1 MEGTSADGNNVACIY
16 LFLFF
21 PKGHFLLAGNSI
33 LCVHE
38 CACWRALQD
47 SESKRRNRFILHSV
61 EKLIWGWNRDL
72 FNVAGSKPH
81 VGRQCWQSNSTNFIF
96 VLVHLKII
104 SCRLNIRSRSHKC
117 HTKSAK
123 PHHWSVFKKKSS
135 PWSSLSF
142 TPSFLIPSH
151 DLDSSSLSNQKCT
164 GNHPNLSS
172 ASRRSRPCQHA
183 CTQTEDGGDEA
194 CRVVRDELAA
204 SASLD
209 VGCSPQRSAH
219 PCTYRQFL
227 PISVCECT
235 NVCSF

>member
-38 CACWRALQD
+38 CACWRALRD

-72 FNVAGSKPH
+72 FNFAGSKPH

-123 PHHWSVFKKKSS
+123 LHHWIVVKKKKQPVVFVVFHSFLPHTVTWPGLELFIQS
-135 PWSSLSF
+135 EVYRKPSKLELSVQEVTALPACLHPNGGRRRWSLS
-142 TPSFLIPSH
+142 
-151 DLDSSSLSNQKCT
+151 
-164 GNHPNLSS
+164 
-172 ASRRSRPCQHA
+172 
-183 CTQTEDGGDEA
+183 
-194 CRVVRDELAA
+194 
-204 SASLD
+204 
-209 VGCSPQRSAH
+209 CS
-219 PCTYRQFL
+219 
-227 PISVCECT
+227 
-235 NVCSF
+235 